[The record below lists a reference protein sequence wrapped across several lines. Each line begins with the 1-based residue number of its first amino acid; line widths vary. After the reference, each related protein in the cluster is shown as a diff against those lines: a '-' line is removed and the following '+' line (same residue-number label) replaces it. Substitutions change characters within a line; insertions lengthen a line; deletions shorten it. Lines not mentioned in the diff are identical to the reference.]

1 MFQQVDHADAEQLIN
16 NGNLT
21 IIDVRDRDS
30 FEQGHIV
37 GAINLSMQAMQAFC
51 LEADKGNPV
60 LVYCYHGVSS
70 QSVAQFL
77 IEQGFA
83 QVYSLQGGFEVWKEH
98 HPVSGH

>member
-1 MFQQVDHADAEQLIN
+1 MFQQIDHEDTQQLIN
-16 NGNLT
+16 SAELV
-21 IIDVRDRDS
+21 IIDVRDRES
-30 FEQGHIV
+30 FERGHIV
-37 GAINLSMQAMQAFC
+37 GAINLSMPAMQAFC
-51 LEADKGNPV
+51 LETNRSTPV

-77 IEQGFA
+77 VEQGFS